1 MYNTLDLSFIVCT
14 RNRCAKLPGILQCF
28 ATLKTSHA
36 WEVLFVDNAS
46 TDATAEIIKAADN
59 CGGRLRY
66 LRVDRI
72 GLGAAR
78 DAAWRQANGRVIAFT
93 DDDCY
98 PAEDYADA
106 LMAVYHK
113 HPEAGCI
120 SGRVLLYDPT
130 DAPMTINERTTPAA
144 IPPYHFIGTGMFQGA
159 NISFRRSVLEQIGG
173 FDPELGAGTA
183 FPCED
188 IDAVAATLWSGTAAR
203 YDPAPIIWHHH
214 GRKLTDLKPVVDGYD
229 RGRGA
234 YYAKFLLR
242 PDSRKAYLLGWWN
255 AVMHHEWGIYERNV
269 FTRELIYA
277 FVYLRHRKANA
288 FILAAAPVAAVAYIW
303 VISLL
308 SLRKFNKKL
317 HQLAQKTLG

>member
-1 MYNTLDLSFIVCT
+1 MDNRLDLSFIVCT
-14 RNRCAKLPGILQCF
+14 RNRCAKLPAILQRF
-28 ATLKTSHA
+28 ATLKTRHA

-46 TDATAEIIKAADN
+46 TDATAEIIKTADD

-78 DAAWRQANGRVIAFT
+78 DAAWRQANGRIIAFT

-106 LMAVYHK
+106 LVEVYRQ
-113 HPEAGCI
+113 HPDAGCI

-130 DAPMTINERTTPAA
+130 DAPMTINERTMPAT

-159 NISFRRSVLEQIGG
+159 NISFRRAVLEDIGG
-173 FDPELGAGTA
+173 FDPEFGAGTP

-188 IDAVAATLWSGTAAR
+188 IDAVAAALWSGTTAR
-203 YDPAPIIWHHH
+203 YDPAPVIWHHH
-214 GRKLTDLKPVVDGYD
+214 GRKHADLKPVVDGYD

-242 PDSRKAYLLGWWN
+242 PESRRAYLRGWWD
-255 AVMHHEWGIYERNV
+255 AVMRHPYGIYGIDV
-269 FTRELIYA
+269 FTRELGSA

-288 FILAAAPVAAVAYIW
+288 FILAAAPLA
-303 VISLL
+303 ISLYIYVIGRL
-308 SLRKFNKKL
+308 SLRILNQRL
-317 HQLAQKTLG
+317 HHFAHKVLA